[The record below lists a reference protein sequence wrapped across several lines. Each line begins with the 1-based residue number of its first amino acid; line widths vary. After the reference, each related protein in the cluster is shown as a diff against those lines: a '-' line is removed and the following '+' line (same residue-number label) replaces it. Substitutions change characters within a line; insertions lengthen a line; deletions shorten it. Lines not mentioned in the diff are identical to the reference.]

1 MLAKAHCPMGAKA
14 GSLAG
19 SQTYDMFASAWFANY
34 DMFASELARNARL
47 ANV

>member
-1 MLAKAHCPMGAKA
+1 VQRKLMRQWANPCVPPKRCCL
-14 GSLAG
+14 
-19 SQTYDMFASAWFANY
+19 WFANY